1 MTQNQPEETTAQLY
15 ILADQLRTLA
25 NTGLTFSKHPLALER
40 FEKILMVT
48 ARLVSILD
56 NQPFEVAAARFIDN
70 QEHLCPLLG
79 VETAVFRDNRLLLIK
94 RYDDGLWA
102 VPGGLVE
109 VGDTL
114 PEAALR
120 ELREETG
127 LDGSIMRLLG
137 IFDSRLWG
145 TQSRFHFYQ
154 VIFEVSSQETPTTT
168 IEATDWGFFGRD
180 ELPDLSP
187 GHDKRVPVIFELFN
201 GSIKAPYIDGLGN

>member
-1 MTQNQPEETTAQLY
+1 MTQNRPEETTAQLY
-15 ILADQLRTLA
+15 LVADELRSLA

-40 FEKILMVT
+40 FEKILMAT

-145 TQSRFHFYQ
+145 TQSRFHFYH
-154 VIFEVSSQETPTTT
+154 VIFEVDTKRGTPETTV
-168 IEATDWGFFGRD
+168 EATDWGFFGAG

-187 GHDKRVPVIFELFN
+187 GHDKRVPILFKLKD
-201 GSIKAPYIDGLGN
+201 GSMEVPYID